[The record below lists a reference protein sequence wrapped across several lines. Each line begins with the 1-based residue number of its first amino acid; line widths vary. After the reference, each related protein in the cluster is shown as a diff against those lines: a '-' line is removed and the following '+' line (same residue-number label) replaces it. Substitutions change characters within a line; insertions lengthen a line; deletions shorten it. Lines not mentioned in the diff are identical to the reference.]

1 MKRAHDLDT
10 KNKVIITNGFA
21 MHGAWFKPPTT
32 PSSSSM
38 EKFLNFE
45 IGFHV
50 SFVTP
55 PLLWDMEDMYG
66 TTKGPHWYL
75 GAIGTIKLDDFIQEF
90 DNWCDMNRCELLN
103 YLHFSWDGKVYSN
116 IWRDHLWM
124 IIMNL
129 DVPTKF
135 TLKNGAYI
143 GYLTMCI
150 LSKYLLP
157 PQCDY
162 NNP

>member
-21 MHGAWFKPPTT
+21 MHGAQFKPSIT

-66 TTKGPHWYL
+66 TTKGPH
-75 GAIGTIKLDDFIQEF
+75 
-90 DNWCDMNRCELLN
+90 
-103 YLHFSWDGKVYSN
+103 
-116 IWRDHLWM
+116 
-124 IIMNL
+124 
-129 DVPTKF
+129 
-135 TLKNGAYI
+135 
-143 GYLTMCI
+143 
-150 LSKYLLP
+150 
-157 PQCDY
+157 
-162 NNP
+162 